1 MGLSQGKAKEED
13 SEKERETLNRIQ
25 GKLDEFRKRRQ
36 EKDRMYASNPNI
48 SADDSGFT
56 SPQQSFRLNIL
67 DRSRQS
73 MRFQPLKADLKN
85 DASTL
90 MKLNKQTSLL
100 SEKGTSSFGGGRGI
114 QTFNNKL
121 ELFSEDPYYE

>member
-1 MGLSQGKAKEED
+1 
-13 SEKERETLNRIQ
+13 
-25 GKLDEFRKRRQ
+25 
-36 EKDRMYASNPNI
+36 MYASNPNI

-100 SEKGTSSFGGGRGI
+100 SEKGSSSFGGGRGI

>member
-1 MGLSQGKAKEED
+1 M
-13 SEKERETLNRIQ
+13 
-25 GKLDEFRKRRQ
+25 F
-36 EKDRMYASNPNI
+36 ASNPNI
-48 SADDSGFT
+48 SADDSGFA

-73 MRFQPLKADLKN
+73 MRLQPLKADLKK

-100 SEKGTSSFGGGRGI
+100 SAQGSSSFGGGGVV
-114 QTFNNKL
+114 QSFSNKL
-121 ELFSEDPYYE
+121 ELFSEDPYFGQ